1 MKYIYWYLIILNVW
15 GFFLY
20 AYDKAQA
27 IRHKKR
33 ISEQTLLL
41 VAMFGGVFGCILGMY
56 GFHHKTLK
64 WKFHLCHL
72 IFLIVWCY
80 VLIRLILNV

>member
-41 VAMFGGVFGCILGMY
+41 VAMLGGVFNKIN
-56 GFHHKTLK
+56 F
-64 WKFHLCHL
+64 
-72 IFLIVWCY
+72 
-80 VLIRLILNV
+80 